1 MREKKPT
8 LNHRAGYGARR
19 SRAVPR
25 RSNRSL
31 RGQYRRGCHVLW
43 YVFTDRKKTDLR
55 PTGEE
60 YYHNYNYYFI
70 MFVTGDFH
78 VTTHSGWPRCGRGAR
93 RDFHVR
99 ACVPVAEV
107 TRATTGPID
116 DARSSRPRHSR
127 KGGEK
132 QKTKRKKKKKEKN
145 PRARSQKTFTTRP
158 AAELRAMSRR
168 SDFQSIRTKT
178 TVPTQKKYGR
188 GAGGDGEGG
197 GRETKST
204 YARDLAARTDPPVRA
219 ARSTPPWNSGRATLT
234 THFLCAGRHTIVRP
248 VRVFAPAPSDRGS
261 HDGTII
267 KI

>member
-132 QKTKRKKKKKEKN
+132 QKTKRKKKKKGEK
-145 PRARSQKTFTTRP
+145 PARTIAKNIHHETGGGVTRNV
-158 AAELRAMSRR
+158 AAIGFSIDPNENDR
-168 SDFQSIRTKT
+168 SDTKKIR
-178 TVPTQKKYGR
+178 PR
-188 GAGGDGEGG
+188 G
-197 GRETKST
+197 GR
-204 YARDLAARTDPPVRA
+204 
-219 ARSTPPWNSGRATLT
+219 
-234 THFLCAGRHTIVRP
+234 
-248 VRVFAPAPSDRGS
+248 
-261 HDGTII
+261 
-267 KI
+267 